1 MLKSVRMEL
10 CFSELLN
17 FDRRGEFLGRHP
29 FIKERNER
37 DRVSELLRTNPD
49 SYFDERKNIELN
61 ITRYSSIAKS
71 GKSTKEQKEKA
82 LENLRRHEASL
93 QMYREIFNDFVNNER
108 KQTHNPAEL

>member
-1 MLKSVRMEL
+1 MRMEL

-37 DRVSELLRTNPD
+37 DRVAELLRTNPD
-49 SYFDERKNIELN
+49 GYFEERKNIELN
-61 ITRYSSIAKS
+61 ITRYSSIARS
-71 GKSTKEQKEKA
+71 GKSSNGQKEKA
-82 LENLRRHEASL
+82 LGNLQRHEALL
-93 QMYREIFNDFVNNER
+93 QMYREIFNEFVDNER